1 MCNGAIE
8 VIKAINDCLPMN
20 FDVARPLE
28 PEHGKARGGKVFPAI
43 RHIIDSHI
51 RKICLPELQLI
62 IMGIWNCRA
71 LNLDL
76 QRFRLI
82 DRVRT
87 ERGKILNIHNT
98 SWLQRRAAGR
108 K

>member
-1 MCNGAIE
+1 MCYGAIE

-20 FDVARPLE
+20 FDVASPLD

-43 RHIIDSHI
+43 RHIIHRYI
-51 RKICLPELQLI
+51 RKICLPELELI
-62 IMGIWNCRA
+62 IMGIWNCRT

-82 DRVRT
+82 GRVST
-87 ERGKILNIHNT
+87 ERGKILDIHDT
-98 SWLQRRAAGR
+98 PWL
-108 K
+108 